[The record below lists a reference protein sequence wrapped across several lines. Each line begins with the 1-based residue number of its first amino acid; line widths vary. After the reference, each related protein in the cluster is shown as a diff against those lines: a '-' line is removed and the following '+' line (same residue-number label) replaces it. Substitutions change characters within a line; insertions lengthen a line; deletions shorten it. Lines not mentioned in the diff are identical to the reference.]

1 MGGKDNEILRICNQ
15 RAFGKSLRQEPSAR
29 AFGESLRREPSAR
42 AFGESLRREPSARA
56 LRARSCSRLV
66 KLPRHATPS
75 IDRNLA
81 NQFMEGL
88 ACMPMG
94 KRQAHCSFS
103 REALFCAAV
112 SPQALAAG
120 SFLCANQFMEGL
132 ACMPMGKRQAHCS
145 FSRAALFCAAVSP
158 QALSFVPISSWK
170 AWLVCPWGTDKHTAA
185 SRAKRSS
192 AQQSRRRLSRAALS
206 CAAVLPQALARW
218 RSYS

>member
-103 REALFCAAV
+103 R
-112 SPQALAAG
+112 
-120 SFLCANQFMEGL
+120 
-132 ACMPMGKRQAHCS
+132 
-145 FSRAALFCAAVSP
+145 AALFCAAVSP